1 MQCVHPDIARL
12 IKLPSGTQLP
22 TEYMP
27 SMKWEYAIAMDD
39 KLKHMEQLV
48 ETRHLPHE
56 LRNMVQKF
64 YDDFRHAI
72 GMINYQSG
80 EFEAIFKTALP
91 EHFNSSKVS
100 KQFVQTM
107 RAALEEDV
115 GKFGEFPA
123 HFASLKLF
131 MDHEARK
138 MAQDMEMEAYNG
150 FEKLGKLHETY
161 LHYKLRGGHGYAV
174 ASLKNNSPQYWD
186 MVKHLT
192 LLDRIDKLEA
202 ENKALHTQTEVAFL
216 SLLERI
222 DALEE
227 RVKASEAK

>member
-12 IKLPSGTQLP
+12 IKLPSGPNFP
-22 TEYMP
+22 TEDMP

-72 GMINYQSG
+72 GLINYQSG

-91 EHFNSSKVS
+91 ELFKSSAVS

-107 RAALEEDV
+107 RAAFEEDV
-115 GKFGEFPA
+115 SKFGEFPA
-123 HFASLKLF
+123 HFSSLKLY
-131 MDHEARK
+131 MDYKARK

-150 FEKLGKLHETY
+150 FENLCKLHETY
-161 LHYKLRGGHGYAV
+161 LYYKLRGGHGYAM
-174 ASLKNNSPQYWD
+174 ASLKNLPQYWD

-202 ENKALHTQTEVAFL
+202 ENKELYTQTEIAFFF
-216 SLLERI
+216 LL
-222 DALEE
+222 
-227 RVKASEAK
+227 